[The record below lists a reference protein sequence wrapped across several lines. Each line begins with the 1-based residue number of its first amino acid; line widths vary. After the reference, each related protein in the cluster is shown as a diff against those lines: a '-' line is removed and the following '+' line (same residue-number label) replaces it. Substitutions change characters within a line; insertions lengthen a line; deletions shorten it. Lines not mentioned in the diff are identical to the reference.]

1 MPWGSVYRRM
11 ESEGLLLALLEPFSI
26 LRWKKRTNGVPLV
39 GIEGI
44 GAGGRD
50 TELETVDRLQE
61 VLIIT
66 EVVESDQFGLHLT
79 VGVVGED
86 I

>member
-1 MPWGSVYRRM
+1 MFIEEWSPKNCCWHYWN
-11 ESEGLLLALLEPFSI
+11 LFSI

-44 GAGGRD
+44 GAGRRD

-61 VLIIT
+61 VFIIT
-66 EVVESDQFGLHLT
+66 KVVESGQFGLHLT